1 MAEPSADKVTPFSWR
16 ERADLQA
23 SAHGPVLLAFDRT
36 MRQINALSVT
46 ILGTRLAV
54 EDRDL
59 AMEYIAGAATR
70 MLRANLLYVE
80 KCVLPEMGATD
91 EGEASPAE
99 ADPDNETSPAS

>member
-1 MAEPSADKVTPFSWR
+1 MDEPPADNVAPFPWR

-46 ILGTRLAV
+46 ILDTRLAD
-54 EDRDL
+54 EDRAL

-80 KCVLPEMGATD
+80 KCVLPEMGATG
-91 EGEASPAE
+91 EGEALPPE
-99 ADPDNETSPAS
+99 ADPDGETPRAP

>member
-1 MAEPSADKVTPFSWR
+1 MDEPSADNVAPFPWR

-46 ILGTRLAV
+46 ILDTRLAV
-54 EDRDL
+54 EDRAL
-59 AMEYIAGAATR
+59 AMEYLAGAATR
-70 MLRANLLYVE
+70 TLRANLLYVE

-91 EGEASPAE
+91 EGEASPPE
-99 ADPDNETSPAS
+99 ADPDSETPPAP